1 MKSWLKRSFIGIA
14 LFVLITMLFS
24 AFFSVI
30 NARHECLENCCA
42 TCEEIVQLEES
53 LSFNEINH
61 ASCKIKSCNE
71 CQEIETI
78 KQEIQSKSS
87 HECTNEHCLI
97 CYQIQLHERLGKTF
111 CFLAVALS
119 LIFVTIRGSI
129 PIIIQKGVIIK
140 PTLIT
145 LKVKLSN

>member
-1 MKSWLKRSFIGIA
+1 MKSWFKHSFISIA

-61 ASCKIKSCNE
+61 ASCKINSCNE

-97 CYQIQLHERLGKTF
+97 CYQIQLHERLGKMLHWLVVVLCLT
-111 CFLAVALS
+111 LV
-119 LIFVTIRGSI
+119 IIRG
-129 PIIIQKGVIIK
+129 IILIIAQKGLIIK